1 MCGTS
6 FRCGSNKSFH
16 PGPSPIAT
24 WEATVACLSEEE
36 RAGEAGSETTLH
48 HIVHK
53 QKTLE
58 PNEGSRL
65 SSEYLLQLRCERGRA

>member
-48 HIVHK
+48 HIVHQ
-53 QKTLE
+53 QKCS
-58 PNEGSRL
+58 SRM
-65 SSEYLLQLRCERGRA
+65 EKMRRAVSTHFS